1 MIFGHLWS
9 SLVTFGHVWS
19 RLVTFASGGPA
30 PDLPVYPVSRL
41 KFYHSQ
47 KKKKGKEKVKFWMLY
62 QALTKVG
69 PLPGKEKVKCDTG
82 IFCAQSTKMAKKKNV
97 FPSVFFASFARPKT
111 LSNHTLTHKTG
122 HHAPATSWLPVVR
135 PVNYER
141 IMMLKMWGQPIR
153 VMATFKN
160 TYIHR

>member
-69 PLPGKEKVKCDTG
+69 PLPGKEKVK
-82 IFCAQSTKMAKKKNV
+82 
-97 FPSVFFASFARPKT
+97 FASGLLLYWATLGQVKRSARRLPFAPFAQPTGFQRPGFG
-111 LSNHTLTHKTG
+111 LT
-122 HHAPATSWLPVVR
+122 
-135 PVNYER
+135 R
-141 IMMLKMWGQPIR
+141 IMVTAR
-153 VMATFKN
+153 VF
-160 TYIHR
+160 

>member
-1 MIFGHLWS
+1 
-9 SLVTFGHVWS
+9 
-19 RLVTFASGGPA
+19 
-30 PDLPVYPVSRL
+30 
-41 KFYHSQ
+41 
-47 KKKKGKEKVKFWMLY
+47 MLY
-62 QALTKVG
+62 QPLTKVG